1 MIRYVLH
8 TGIALMS
15 KRRHVVIVGAGPAGA
30 IAALGLSRLTL
41 DIDITIVS
49 KPRAFASCE
58 GLSERVVQALHSQ
71 QALHALA
78 TIPAPSPR
86 NVQWNGNTSSAN
98 TERLIQRPQFDHA
111 LLQDLTE
118 AKVSLLQGQLTQ
130 VSQDTHQLVLSI
142 EDSDGNLRQLK
153 ADYFIDARGR
163 SAPSKGQERL
173 RGPETLSLLQRWS
186 GGPPIQQSMAL
197 SLEQG
202 WAWMA
207 RTQNGEVY
215 TQLTLS
221 AGETQLPPKD
231 QLSDFVHQQLLNC
244 EAYLEFVGA
253 AKPQG
258 AIVARSSTSILNCDP
273 ISERSMRI
281 GDAAM
286 AVDPLSGNGIFQ
298 SLSSALLA
306 PAIINTWLH
315 KPDNYPLAQQ
325 FYRQRINHSFMRFAR
340 MGRDFYQLEQQWPQQ
355 EFWLQRRQWP
365 DTQPAHEPIAS
376 NEITIV
382 RKAVVHNH
390 CIESAEVVTT
400 PDQPLGIWHIDG
412 IVLAP
417 LVQQLQ
423 QSPLTAIDWLTQV
436 EQQTEEKR
444 SAYQGVYQWLQQQ
457 RLFLDSPKR

>member
-1 MIRYVLH
+1 
-8 TGIALMS
+8 MS
-15 KRRHVVIVGAGPAGA
+15 NRRHIVIAGAGPAGA
-30 IAALGLSRLTL
+30 IAALGLARLAL
-41 DIDITIVS
+41 DIDITVIS

-58 GLSERVVQALHSQ
+58 GLSERVLQALHSQ
-71 QALHALA
+71 RALHALA

-86 NVQWNGNTSSAN
+86 NAHWNGNTSSAN

-111 LLQDLTE
+111 LRQDLAD
-118 AKVSLLQGQLTQ
+118 AKVNLLQGQLTQ
-130 VSQDTHQLVLSI
+130 VSQDTHQLALSV
-142 EDSDGNLRQLK
+142 EDSDGNLRQLE

-207 RTQNGEVY
+207 RTESGEVY

-221 AGETQLPPKD
+221 ASGADLPRKD
-231 QLSDFVHQQLLNC
+231 QLTDFVHQQLQSC
-244 EAYLEFVGA
+244 EAYIDFVGE
-253 AKPQG
+253 AKAQG
-258 AIVARSSTSILNCDP
+258 AIIARSSTSILNCDP
-273 ISERSMRI
+273 ISDRSMRI

-298 SLSSALLA
+298 SLSSALVA

-315 KPDNYPLAQQ
+315 KPNNYPLAQQ
-325 FYRQRINHSFMRFAR
+325 FYRERINHSFMRFAR

-355 EFWLQRRQWP
+355 KFWLQRRQWP
-365 DTQPAHEPIAS
+365 DTRPAHEPIAS

-382 RKAVVHNH
+382 GKAVVHNH
-390 CIESAEVVTT
+390 CIESADVVTT

-417 LVQQLQ
+417 LVRQLQ
-423 QSPLTAIDWLTQV
+423 QSPLSAIDWLTQI
-436 EQQTEEKR
+436 EQQTEGDS

-457 RLFLDSPKR
+457 RLFLDSSNH